1 MHSELIARLEA
12 ATGPDRELD
21 AAIAVASGQYVF
33 EKRGRDRQEWFYST
47 TRDYDRRCLYYGGTA
62 RPLEAYTASIDA
74 ALTLVPAELANNF
87 LLSISPMS
95 LDMGGRNWKC
105 QVGKYRAAAPTPA
118 LAICIAALRA
128 KDTTHD

>member
-74 ALTLVPAELANNF
+74 AFTLVPSTMNAA
-87 LLSISPMS
+87 IDTRKP
-95 LDMGGRNWKC
+95 
-105 QVGKYRAAAPTPA
+105 AAATLGGEWVYAATPA